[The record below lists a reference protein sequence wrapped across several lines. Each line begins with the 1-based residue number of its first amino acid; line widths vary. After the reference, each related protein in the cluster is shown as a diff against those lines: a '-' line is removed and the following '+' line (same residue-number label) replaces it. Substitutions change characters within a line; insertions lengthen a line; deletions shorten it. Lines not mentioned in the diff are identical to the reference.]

1 MAMSRLA
8 IGALVVLVALVA
20 GACVAGGTGQPA
32 RPEQPPGAARVLV
45 LTKTAGFRHA
55 SIPAGAAAITELGQR
70 NGFAVDSTGDA
81 GRISDAGLA
90 PYRAVVFLSTTG
102 DFLDPNQQAALQRFV
117 ERGGGWVGIH
127 AAADAERGWPWYGQL
142 VGTLFKHH
150 PAVQPA
156 TIHVTDR
163 RHPATAQLPATW
175 RRTDEWYDFQTDPSG
190 HVHVL
195 ARLDESTYRGGTMG
209 ASHPIAWCHTVG
221 GGRAF
226 YTALGHTTESYSE
239 PLFLDHLLG
248 GIRWAAGF
256 EAGDCPS
263 GR

>member
-1 MAMSRLA
+1 MSRLA
-8 IGALVVLVALVA
+8 IGALVGLLALVA
-20 GACVAGGTGQPA
+20 SACVAGGTDQGPA
-32 RPEQPPGAARVLV
+32 RPELPPRAARVLV
-45 LTKTAGFRHA
+45 LTKTAGFRHP
-55 SIPAGAAAITELGQR
+55 SIPAGAAAISRLGDR
-70 NGFAVDSTGDA
+70 NGFAVDSTGDP
-81 GRISDAGLA
+81 GRISDGGLA

-102 DFLDPNQQAALQRFV
+102 DFLDPNQQAALRRFV
-117 ERGGGWVGIH
+117 ERGGGWVGVH
-127 AAADAERGWPWYGQL
+127 AAADAERGWPWYGEL
-142 VGTLFKHH
+142 VGAWFKHH

-163 RHPATAQLPATW
+163 RHPATARLPATW
-175 RRTDEWYDFQTDPSG
+175 RRTDEWYDFQTDPSSR
-190 HVHVL
+190 VHVL

-226 YTALGHTTESYSE
+226 YTALGHTTESYGE

-256 EAGDCPS
+256 EPGECPAG
-263 GR
+263 R